1 MKPAKVRDR
10 LDKRQKKY
18 LKNRFGIKAYKDL
31 CPTILKKLKE
41 AMKDLTDS
49 RQKEKK
55 IYKIWDIVIC
65 IVISVLCGKKDW
77 EEIHDFVEEKYD
89 FFRSF
94 LKMSGGIPSAKTYKR
109 VMAIIDYKELEKILN
124 TFFGIITKDI
134 IHGIDI
140 LSFDGRVS
148 NGSKRKD
155 TLKQEKVSPL
165 NMLNVY
171 STQRQMCICSQII
184 DKKTNEIP
192 NIIEVIKQI
201 NIKDTITTWDALN
214 TQKENVAF
222 VIEKGA
228 DYVVP
233 IKANHPTFYQELIDY
248 FNEKEEEYIIAGKSN
263 SAYKKIH
270 EYKNGKAITYEYFQT
285 TDVFWFEDINEWKSL
300 HSIGMVKKTIE
311 GKEETAIERR
321 YYISSLFIN
330 IDLFSDAIRKEWHVE
345 NKLHWHLDVTF
356 RQDKNRTIDKNALAN
371 LEIVN
376 KFCLAI
382 LQRVK
387 KYYNKSLKRIMGILS
402 ANVEENFLELIAL
415 LILSDGKI
423 EE

>member
-1 MKPAKVRDR
+1 MKPTKVRDR

-18 LKNRFGIKAYKDL
+18 LKDKFGIKAYKDL
-31 CPTILKKLKE
+31 CPTILKNLKE

-49 RQKEKK
+49 RQKGKK
-55 IYKIWDIVIC
+55 IYKIWDIVLC
-65 IVISVLCGKKDW
+65 VVISVLCGKKDW

-124 TFFGIITKDI
+124 TFFGMITKDI

-148 NGSKRKD
+148 NGSKRKE

-171 STQRQMCICSQII
+171 STQKQMCICSQII

-201 NIKDTITTWDALN
+201 NIKGGITVWDALN

-228 DYVVP
+228 DYVAP

-248 FNEKEEEYIIAGKSN
+248 FNEKEEEYIKAGKSN

-285 TDVFWFEDINEWKSL
+285 TDVSWFEDIKEWESL

-311 GKEETAIERR
+311 GKEETVIERR

-387 KYYNKSLKRIMGILS
+387 KYYNKSLKRIMSILS

-423 EE
+423 ED

>member
-1 MKPAKVRDR
+1 MKPTKVRDR

-18 LKNRFGIKAYKDL
+18 LKDKFGIKAYKDL
-31 CPTILKKLKE
+31 CPTILKNLKE

-49 RQKEKK
+49 RQKGKK
-55 IYKIWDIVIC
+55 IYKIWDIVLC
-65 IVISVLCGKKDW
+65 VVISVLCGKKDW

-124 TFFGIITKDI
+124 TFLGMITKDI

-148 NGSKRKD
+148 NGSKRKE

-171 STQRQMCICSQII
+171 STQKQMCICSQII

-201 NIKDTITTWDALN
+201 NIKGGITVWDALN

-228 DYVVP
+228 DYVAP

-248 FNEKEEEYIIAGKSN
+248 FNEKEEEYIKAGKSN

-285 TDVFWFEDINEWKSL
+285 TDVYWFEDIKEWESL

-311 GKEETAIERR
+311 GKEETVIERR

-387 KYYNKSLKRIMGILS
+387 KYYNKSLKRIMSILS

-423 EE
+423 ED

>member
-49 RQKEKK
+49 RQKGKK

-423 EE
+423 ED